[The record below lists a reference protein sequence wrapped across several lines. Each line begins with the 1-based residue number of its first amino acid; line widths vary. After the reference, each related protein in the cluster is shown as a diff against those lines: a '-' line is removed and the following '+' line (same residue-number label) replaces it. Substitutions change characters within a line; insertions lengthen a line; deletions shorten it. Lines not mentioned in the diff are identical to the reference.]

1 MAVFF
6 FFFRGIGKGRVVHQL
21 TGGKL
26 NLLKHLSS
34 QSQVSLFFPIVTVCV
49 VGEDGGQAGLFGC

>member
-6 FFFRGIGKGRVVHQL
+6 FFFQRDWEGESR
-21 TGGKL
+21 
-26 NLLKHLSS
+26 SS
-34 QSQVSLFFPIVTVCV
+34 AHWWKAQSFKTLVFSESSFLFFPIVTVCV